1 MLIRF
6 TAITLF
12 FTFSL
17 SHLIA
22 GGFQVNL
29 QGNRSTGM
37 GHNGVGLRLGAES
50 GFFNPGAL
58 AFAGTEVLIGINLIA
73 SHIGYR
79 ELQPGVYEATNN
91 NGLGTPFHGYVAIKP
106 TEASPFVFGLA
117 AYTPFG
123 SAISYEDDWKLQ
135 AALREMSLRAIFY
148 QGTVAYQVNEKLGI
162 GLGYVYATGD
172 FALRRAVPIAG
183 ADGNFGEANLSG
195 SGVGHGFNIGI
206 YYDIADNISIGASFR
221 SGVAIELEE
230 GQARFDV
237 PPILS
242 SAFPDTRFTSGL
254 NLPSVFNI
262 GVSIKASDKLTLA
275 AEMNYVGWSSYDT
288 LSFDFEE
295 NTPQLQD
302 VNSPR
307 KYKNVVILRAG
318 AEYEFRDE
326 FTLRAGMYYDFTPVQ
341 DGFMTPETPDMDR
354 IGLTIGATYRLKNLE
369 VDASFLYVVGGERID
384 TNLEQGYSGRW
395 YSTAFIPGVSLRYS
409 L

>member
-1 MLIRF
+1 MRNKF
-6 TAITLF
+6 AAIILF
-12 FTFSL
+12 ANISFSFL
-17 SHLIA
+17 FA

-58 AFAGTEVLIGINLIA
+58 AFSRTEVLIGINLIA
-73 SHIGYR
+73 SHVGYR
-79 ELQPGVYEATNN
+79 ELQPGIYEARNN
-91 NGLGTPFHGYVAIKP
+91 NGLGTPFHGYFAIRP
-106 TEASPFVFGLA
+106 TEDSPFVIGLA

-135 AALREMSLRAIFY
+135 AALRSMSLRAIFY
-148 QGTVAYQVNEKLGI
+148 QGTLAYQVNDRLGI
-162 GLGYVYATGD
+162 GAGYVFATGD
-172 FALRRAVPIAG
+172 FALRRAVPIQDAN
-183 ADGNFGEANLSG
+183 GNFGEANLSG
-195 SGVGHGFNIGI
+195 AGTGHGFNVGI
-206 YYDIADNISIGASFR
+206 YYDIADNISLGVSYR
-221 SGVAIELEE
+221 SGVGIDLQE

-254 NLPSVFNI
+254 NLPSVFNVGI
-262 GVSIKASDKLTLA
+262 AIKASDKLTLA

-307 KYKNVVILRAG
+307 RYKNVVILRAG

-354 IGLTIGATYRLKNLE
+354 IGLTIGATYRLSNFE
-369 VDASFLYVVGGERID
+369 MDASFLYVVGGERTD
-384 TNLEQGYSGRW
+384 TNLEQGFSGRW
-395 YSTAFIPGVSLRYS
+395 YSTAFIPGISLRYKF
-409 L
+409 